1 MILNPPIF
9 RLHFVILLWGFT
21 AILGKLIVLDSL
33 TMVWYRTGLSVI
45 FLLLFALYSKSLLKI
60 PNQTKLK
67 YAFFGSI
74 IALHWV
80 LFFQAIKV
88 SNVAIGLST
97 ISTGALFTAILE
109 PIFFKRKVD
118 VYEIILSVI
127 ISICMIILF
136 KAEFRYYEGIIY
148 GLIASVLSS
157 LFSVIN
163 GKIAHQ
169 SNSITILNYELIGGF
184 VVLSLMLLLNN
195 SFSNILQITTV
206 DFSYLLIFA
215 SFFTAYPMLESIKL
229 MKIITPFTLILS
241 VNLEP
246 IYGILF
252 AYWIFGEPETMSSTF
267 YIVFLVM
274 ICSILING
282 FLKMRKSQE
291 LLIKNQRQ

>member
-1 MILNPPIF
+1 MIFSPLF

-33 TMVWYRTGLSVI
+33 SMVWYRTGLSVVFI
-45 FLLLFALYSKSLLKI
+45 LIFALYSKSLLQI
-60 PNQTKLK
+60 STQTKLK

-118 VYEIILSVI
+118 VYEIVLALI
-127 ISICMIILF
+127 ITICMMILF
-136 KAEFRYYEGIIY
+136 KAEFKFYEGIIY

-169 SNSITILNYELIGGF
+169 SNSITILSYELIGGF
-184 VVLSLMLLLNN
+184 IVLSFLLL
-195 SFSNILQITTV
+195 FLIDFIAVFITNIFV
-206 DFSYLLIFA
+206 DKYGD
-215 SFFTAYPMLESIKL
+215 
-229 MKIITPFTLILS
+229 KI
-241 VNLEP
+241 
-246 IYGILF
+246 Y
-252 AYWIFGEPETMSSTF
+252 
-267 YIVFLVM
+267 
-274 ICSILING
+274 
-282 FLKMRKSQE
+282 
-291 LLIKNQRQ
+291 

>member
-1 MILNPPIF
+1 MIFSPLF

-33 TMVWYRTGLSVI
+33 SMVWYRTGLSV
-45 FLLLFALYSKSLLKI
+45 LFILIVAFYSKTLLQI
-60 PNQTKLK
+60 PAQTKLK

-118 VYEIILSVI
+118 IYEIILALI
-127 ISICMIILF
+127 ISFCMVILF
-136 KAEFRYYEGIIY
+136 RAEFRFYEGIFY
-148 GLIASVLSS
+148 GLLASVLSS

-169 SNSITILNYELIGGF
+169 SNSITILSYELIGGF
-184 VVLSLMLLLNN
+184 IVLSFLLFFSN
-195 SFSNILQITTV
+195 SFSNLFQITTI
-206 DFSYLLIFA
+206 DFGYLLIFA
-215 SFFTAYPMLESIKL
+215 SFFTAFPMLESIKL
-229 MKIITPFTLILS
+229 MKKITPYTLILS

-252 AYWIFGEPETMSSTF
+252 AYWIFGESETMSTTF
-267 YIVFLVM
+267 YLVFFVM

-282 FLKMRKSQE
+282 YLKTRKS
-291 LLIKNQRQ
+291 NN

>member
-1 MILNPPIF
+1 MIFSPLF

-21 AILGKLIVLDSL
+21 AILGKLISLNAL
-33 TMVWYRTGLSVI
+33 TMVWYRTGLSII
-45 FLLLFALYSKSLLKI
+45 FLLFFALYTKSLLHISNK
-60 PNQTKLK
+60 TKLK
-67 YAFFGSI
+67 YALFGSI

-118 VYEIILSVI
+118 VYEIVLSII

-136 KAEFRYYEGIIY
+136 KAEFQYYEGIIL
-148 GLIASVLSS
+148 GLIASILSS

-169 SNSITILNYELIGGF
+169 SNSITILSYELIGGF
-184 VVLSLMLLLNN
+184 IILSFLL
-195 SFSNILQITTV
+195 SFSNMTSNLFQITTF
-206 DFSYLLIFA
+206 DFGYLLIFA
-215 SFFTAYPMLESIKL
+215 LFFTAYPMLESIKL
-229 MKIITPFTLILS
+229 MKKITPYTLILS

-252 AYWIFGEPETMSSTF
+252 AYWIFGKSETMSTTF
-267 YIVFLVM
+267 YLVFLVM
-274 ICSILING
+274 IISILING
-282 FLKMRKSQE
+282 YLKSRNSQK
-291 LLIKNQRQ
+291 LLIKK